1 MFPRSSTD
9 PRRIIWLGGASPDF
23 LAEAC
28 DLNELLCDLNELLF
42 KDARPSVPAVV
53 VVGRRLREQELG
65 SLFPSLMPP
74 KAQHKAYHKQ
84 HSPMNGVANSDN
96 VKAKAHAW

>member
-23 LAEAC
+23 LAEA
-28 DLNELLCDLNELLF
+28 CDLNELLF

-65 SLFPSLMPP
+65 SLFPSLVPP
-74 KAQHKAYHKQ
+74 KAQHRAYHKQ
-84 HSPMNGVANSDN
+84 HSPLNGVANSDK